1 MESRS
6 RAGKVLLWSC
16 LGREATLVALLNPFF
31 LIKKKKKELEHS
43 NVLRKK
49 QKYERFCAIFLFQY
63 METQSLK
70 LTHRERRNANYKLL
84 YGERE
89 TNNAHHKF
97 SCFIF

>member
-31 LIKKKKKELEHS
+31 LIKKKKKKELEHS
-43 NVLRKK
+43 IVLRKK

-63 METQSLK
+63 MGNSK
-70 LTHRERRNANYKLL
+70 SKTHTHTEEKCKIQTLIWGKRDK
-84 YGERE
+84 
-89 TNNAHHKF
+89 
-97 SCFIF
+97 